1 MIISQRDARG
11 FLPVCAHMQ
20 ATYFPSSNIPSLDP
34 LSDAVLESRLPA
46 DKGD

>member
-34 LSDAVLESRLPA
+34 LSEAAQSRLPA